1 MPTGEIEVL
10 VDDIKVL
17 SAARQNLPYLI
28 RDYNKVREGIHNKS
42 EVLYTLYLTFSDTEK
57 VLIFLLAKST
67 ISNHMIVS
75 YDFEGVHLS

>member
-42 EVLYTLYLTFSDTEK
+42 EVLYTLSLTFF
-57 VLIFLLAKST
+57 LILK
-67 ISNHMIVS
+67 I
-75 YDFEGVHLS
+75 Y